1 MNINALNS
9 LSDDLSDSSA
19 SSSSGESFFR
29 WDEFHRDILQA
40 GVILGYQFEPRR
52 DSLNNASG
60 ESADIEG
67 EENNMLID
75 EEQPL
80 VRLGNLDW

>member
-19 SSSSGESFFR
+19 SSSSGESL
-29 WDEFHRDILQA
+29 DEFHRDILQA

-52 DSLNNASG
+52 DFLNNASG

>member
-1 MNINALNS
+1 MNMNDLNS
-9 LSDDLSDSSA
+9 SSDDLSDSSA
-19 SSSSGESFFR
+19 SSSSGESL
-29 WDEFHRDILQA
+29 DEFHRDILQA

-67 EENNMLID
+67 KENNMSIN

-80 VRLGNLDW
+80 VPLGNLDW